1 MASSNDTSANPA
13 ASPPPGQLQ
22 PVTLY
27 NNYISLFGFALV
39 ALGIFLLLT
48 FGLFQMLVPS
58 ANPYVGIIGFMV
70 LPGILVTGLFVVPVG
85 MLLKLRQVHRH
96 AKTEVG
102 TFRLP
107 PIDLNHPRT
116 RRSILIF
123 VAVSVCLILP
133 ILSVASY
140 SGYHFTESS
149 QFCGRTCHTVM
160 EPEATAHAT
169 SPHARVSCAEC
180 HIGGGASWF
189 VKSKL
194 SGTRQVLAVW
204 ENSYP
209 RPIPPAITQ
218 LRPARETCEECH
230 WPAKFYG
237 SQLKEIVHFSPDE
250 NNARRM
256 VRMLLKVGGAD
267 ESIGRVEGI
276 HMHMVLVGRVEYVA
290 TDDILQDIPWVKY
303 VDAKG
308 VEHVYRSDGKPVT
321 DPPPEGL
328 LRKVDCMDC
337 HNRGAHHFR
346 SPQVAVDLFLNVG
359 RVDPALPYI
368 KREAVAALSATY
380 ADVPE
385 AQTGVERALT
395 SFYQE
400 QYPAVW
406 LNQQVAVRQAV
417 DMLKEVYSQSFF
429 PAMHVNWM
437 TYPENIGHL
446 TSAGCF
452 RCHDGLHVD
461 GAGGHIS
468 SDCHTC
474 HTFLNPIEGREGAF
488 EEGEFQHSMNLVKH
502 GKLQCMQCHTG
513 GPLPLCGECH
523 GSGTWL
529 ETWGKG
535 RFKGEDTQHWAV
547 PLSPGPGSTPSTQA
561 ASNGECAGPLVVS
574 NRAR

>member
-1 MASSNDTSANPA
+1 MSTSEPVTP
-13 ASPPPGQLQ
+13 STPPGTPPQELQ
-22 PVTLY
+22 RVTLY
-27 NNYISLFGFALV
+27 NNYISLFGFVLV
-39 ALGIFLLLT
+39 GGGMLLLLI
-48 FGLFQMLVPS
+48 FGLFQVLVPS
-58 ANPYVGIIGFMV
+58 ANPYVGIIGFMI
-70 LPGILVTGLFVVPVG
+70 LPGILVTGLVIVPIG
-85 MLLKLRQVHRH
+85 MLWKLRQIHRH
-96 AKTEVG
+96 ATTQVG

-107 PIDLNHPRT
+107 PIDLNNPRT

-123 VAVSVCLILP
+123 VVVSIFLVLP

-140 SGYHFTESS
+140 SGYHYTESS
-149 QFCGRTCHTVM
+149 QFCGKVCHTVM

-169 SPHARVSCAEC
+169 SPHARVTCAEC
-180 HIGGGASWF
+180 HIGSGASWF

-204 ENSYP
+204 MNSYS

-237 SQLKEIVHFSPDE
+237 SQLREIVHFSPDE
-250 NNARRM
+250 NSARRT

-276 HMHMVLVGRVEYVA
+276 HMHMVLVGSVEYVA
-290 TDDILQDIPWVKY
+290 TDDILQEIPWVKY
-303 VDAKG
+303 TDSKG
-308 VEHVYRSDGKPVT
+308 LVRIFRSDGKPVT
-321 DPPPEGL
+321 DPRPEGL
-328 LRKVDCMDC
+328 LRTVDCMDC

-346 SPQVAVDLFLNVG
+346 SPQAAVDLFLNVG
-359 RVDPALPYI
+359 RIDASLPYI

-380 ADVPE
+380 ADGPA
-385 AQTGVERALT
+385 AQEGIERALT
-395 SFYQE
+395 GFYQE
-400 QYPAVW
+400 QYPAIW
-406 LNQQVAVRQAV
+406 EEQRSAVRQAV
-417 DMLKEVYSQSFF
+417 DMLKEVYGQCFF
-429 PAMHVNWM
+429 PVMRVNWL

-468 SDCHTC
+468 SDCITC
-474 HTFLNPIEGREGAF
+474 HTFLNPVGGRENAY

-513 GPLPLCGECH
+513 GPLPLCTECH
-523 GSGTWL
+523 GSGRWL

-535 RFKGEDTQHWAV
+535 RFKTEELWN
-547 PLSPGPGSTPSTQA
+547 QA
-561 ASNGECAGPLVVS
+561 APLPTTQS
-574 NRAR
+574 YETATPPAPRP